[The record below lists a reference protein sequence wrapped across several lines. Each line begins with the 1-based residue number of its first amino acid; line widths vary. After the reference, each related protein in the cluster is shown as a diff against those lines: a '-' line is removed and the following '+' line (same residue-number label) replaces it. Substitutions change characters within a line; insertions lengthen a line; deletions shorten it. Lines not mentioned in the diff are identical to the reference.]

1 MRVISGSLRGLRLAP
16 PSGDRVRPTLDR
28 VKEAAFNIIQ
38 FSVPGGRFL
47 DMFAGSGQM
56 GIEAL
61 SRGAASAWFFE
72 PDAAAFRLLRGN
84 VGRLPGGLDARL
96 YQAPYARLAQLAP
109 KPVFDVAYIDPPF
122 GGGLFLEALDQ
133 WQQGR
138 GEKNGERMRSQVAQM
153 ACKHAIKGGDRL
165 NPQEIQGFLKEML
178 QSQSMP
184 TCPHGRPIV
193 IETTRY
199 ALEKRFKRIQ

>member
-72 PDAAAFRLLRGN
+72 PAAAAFRLLRGN

-122 GGGLFLEALDQ
+122 GGGLFLEALDFLI
-133 WQQGR
+133 GGGYISAGGTVVCEAPR
-138 GEKNGERMRSQVAQM
+138 GTPLPPQLGPFAAKVRSYGKISLYVY
-153 ACKHAIKGGDRL
+153 
-165 NPQEIQGFLKEML
+165 
-178 QSQSMP
+178 
-184 TCPHGRPIV
+184 
-193 IETTRY
+193 TRN
-199 ALEKRFKRIQ
+199 EE

>member
-1 MRVISGSLRGLRLAP
+1 
-16 PSGDRVRPTLDR
+16 
-28 VKEAAFNIIQ
+28 
-38 FSVPGGRFL
+38 
-47 DMFAGSGQM
+47 MFAGSGQM

-122 GGGLFLEALDQ
+122 GGGLFLEALDFLI
-133 WQQGR
+133 GGGYISAGGTVVCEAPR
-138 GEKNGERMRSQVAQM
+138 GPRSSAPLPQKFAATEKSPCTSIREMRNE
-153 ACKHAIKGGDRL
+153 L
-165 NPQEIQGFLKEML
+165 
-178 QSQSMP
+178 
-184 TCPHGRPIV
+184 
-193 IETTRY
+193 
-199 ALEKRFKRIQ
+199 